1 MTVYLDKV
9 MTYFRARQ
17 QAWQVPIAK
26 PIEGNDI
33 YNPFDYEGGVAKEA
47 LDMSL
52 PDNPL
57 WTEERPVVHDEQL
70 WRLLNGIAANL
81 WARAY
86 NKRFDGRLQDG
97 EVGLLLHGPALSG
110 KTYAGHALAWHLAH
124 FLRVKSIS
132 FEQLVPIHKYDATA
146 TANNDWLQQQTNVV
160 VVDDITIAS
169 WEHGL
174 IFRRLFNWVRSER
187 CLFIAVLSDSL
198 KDLEEKTEGW
208 MGRGYYQ
215 RLTEGMLTI
224 EMGANK

>member
-1 MTVYLDKV
+1 MTTYLDKV

-33 YNPFDYEGGVAKEA
+33 YAPFDYEGDVAKEA
-47 LDMSL
+47 FGMSL

-57 WTEERPVVHDEQL
+57 WTAERPVVHDEQL

-86 NKRFDGRLQDG
+86 NKRFDGRLQNG
-97 EVGLLLHGPALSG
+97 EVGLLLHGQPLSG
-110 KTYAGHALAWHLAH
+110 KTYTAQALAWHLAH

-132 FEQLVPIHKYDATA
+132 FEQTVPIHKYDATA
-146 TANNDWLQQQTNVV
+146 TANNDWLQQQTNVIV
-160 VVDDITIAS
+160 LDDVFIAS

-187 CLFIAVLSDSL
+187 CLLIAVLSDSI

-215 RLTEGMLTI
+215 RLTEAMLTI
-224 EMGANK
+224 EMGGNK